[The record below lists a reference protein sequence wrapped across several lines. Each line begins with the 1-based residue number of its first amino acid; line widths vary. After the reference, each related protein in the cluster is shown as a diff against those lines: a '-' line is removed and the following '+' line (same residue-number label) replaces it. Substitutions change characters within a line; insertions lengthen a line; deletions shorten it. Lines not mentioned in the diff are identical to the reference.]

1 MSVTRHP
8 LLCSSSKSM
17 STNKFPLP
25 VYGIALVL
33 MLCFA
38 SPSINCC
45 LLHEKTTLIKF
56 LNGLSAQGGL
66 NMSWRNDTN
75 CCKWE
80 GITCSM
86 DGMVTDV
93 LLASRSLEGTISP
106 CLGNLTRLM
115 RLNLSSNLLFGS
127 LPQELVSSSS
137 IIVLDISF
145 NRLTGGLKELP
156 YTAHTRPLQVLN
168 ISSNLFRGSFPST
181 TWETMKNL
189 VVLNASNNS
198 FTGQLPTQFCTSSPS
213 LAVLELCYNQFS
225 EKIPPGLG
233 SCSMLRVLKVGH
245 NNLTGALPDELFNA
259 TSLEFLSFPWNG
271 LQGTLQSA
279 HIVKLSNLTTLDLG
293 GNSFS
298 GIIPK
303 SIGHLKRLEE
313 LHLNNNMMYGELPP
327 TLINCT
333 NLMTIN
339 LQTNNFSGELTKVNF
354 SNLPNL
360 KIMDLMS
367 NSFSGTIPKGI
378 YSCRNLTALRL
389 SFNKFHGQLP
399 DGIGNLK
406 LLTFLSL
413 GNNGLKNITNALQML
428 GSSKNLIT
436 LLIGKNFRH
445 ETMPQDGS
453 LGGFEN
459 IQILS
464 LDGCA
469 LYGKIPHWLAK
480 LTNLGVLMLHDNRLT
495 GPIPDWISSLNFLFY
510 LQLSNNNLTGEIPKA
525 LMQMP
530 MLRSEAANHLDP
542 RSFLLPIY
550 SGPSLQLSVAGAFR
564 KELVLS
570 VNKLDGEIPPGIG
583 QLKTIWGLNFSSNLL
598 SGVIPQSICNLTSL
612 QLLDLSSN
620 HLTGTIPSALNNLH
634 FLSKFN
640 ISNNELQ
647 GPVPT
652 GGQFNT
658 FQSSS
663 FSGNPKLCGRV
674 LNCQCN
680 SIETA
685 PLSIISAK
693 EWGTEV
699 IFSIAFGLFIGVGL
713 LYDQLVLYRFFG

>member
-66 NMSWRNDTN
+66 NMSRRNDTN

-233 SCSMLRVLKVGH
+233 SCSMLRVLIGVSI
-245 NNLTGALPDELFNA
+245 F
-259 TSLEFLSFPWNG
+259 SLERFARN
-271 LQGTLQSA
+271 T
-279 HIVKLSNLTTLDLG
+279 SN
-293 GNSFS
+293 FS

-389 SFNKFHGQLP
+389 SFNKFDGQLP

-445 ETMPQDGS
+445 ETMPQDGR

-570 VNKLDGEIPPGIG
+570 VNKLDGEIPPEIG

-699 IFSIAFGLFIGVGL
+699 IFSIAFGLFFGVGL